1 MNSKKMDKEDKGC
14 SESFCYKGGNK
25 TDGSES
31 LYVVSLRLC
40 KDNSKTK

>member
-1 MNSKKMDKEDKGC
+1 MNSKKMDKEDKGR
-14 SESFCYKGGNK
+14 SERFCYRRGNK

-40 KDNSKTK
+40 KANSKAK